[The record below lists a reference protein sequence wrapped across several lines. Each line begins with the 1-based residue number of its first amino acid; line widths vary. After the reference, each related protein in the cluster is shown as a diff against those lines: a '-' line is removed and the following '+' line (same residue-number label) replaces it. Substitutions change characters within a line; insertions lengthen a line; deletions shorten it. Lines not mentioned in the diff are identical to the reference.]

1 MASDAPGAMT
11 FEPSDSIRKILRRQL
26 ELPNVRHVCVI
37 GQKFDFH
44 LKDVFWN
51 LRVLLFRCL
60 SSLTLEVM
68 ICLRDM
74 FTN

>member
-1 MASDAPGAMT
+1 M
-11 FEPSDSIRKILRRQL
+11 
-26 ELPNVRHVCVI
+26 LPNDRHVCVI
-37 GQKFDFH
+37 GQMFNFQ

-51 LRVLLFRCL
+51 LRFLLFRCL

-68 ICLRDM
+68 ICLRDV